1 MVLSGARK
9 ARRNPD
15 EDDAMNRR
23 TLLAFA
29 TAGLTLAGTAAMA
42 QAPSPAAPSAGPA
55 RLRGVINS
63 VSADTLQM
71 TTRAGMAMTV
81 KLPENLRVNS
91 MFASKL
97 TDVQPGSYIGSAATP
112 QPDGT
117 LRALQVTIF
126 PPAARGTAEG
136 HFPWDLTP
144 SSTMTNG
151 TVGNITSA
159 NGRVLTVKYGNAE
172 KQILVPEDVPVV
184 SFEPG
189 TRELL
194 VPGAQIILN
203 GTRAAD
209 GTVTA
214 GSVSVGKDGLIPPN

>member
-1 MVLSGARK
+1 MRRRDFMAVLGALVPGVLPR
-9 ARRNPD
+9 
-15 EDDAMNRR
+15 
-23 TLLAFA
+23 
-29 TAGLTLAGTAAMA
+29 AGLA
-42 QAPSPAAPSAGPA
+42 QAPGRAETL
-55 RLRGVINS
+55 RL
-63 VSADTLQM
+63 L
-71 TTRAGMAMTV
+71 
-81 KLPENLRVNS
+81 
-91 MFASKL
+91 
-97 TDVQPGSYIGSAATP
+97 SAALPNSFDPIGPGVNRYAIGLHWNAYDRLLRFPLRP

-214 GSVSVGKDGLIPPN
+214 GSISVGKDGLIPPN

>member
-9 ARRNPD
+9 AHRNHH

-23 TLLAFA
+23 TLLALA
-29 TAGLTLAGTAAMA
+29 TTGLALAGTAAMA
-42 QAPSPAAPSAGPA
+42 QAPSPATPSAGPA
-55 RLRGVINS
+55 RLRGVVNS

-71 TTRAGMAMTV
+71 TTRAGMAMTI

-97 TDVQPGSYIGSAATP
+97 ADVQPGSYIGSAATP

-214 GSVSVGKDGLIPPN
+214 GSISVGKDGLIPPN